1 MKVVYDTSPIDVR
14 SVVKNIIF
22 SLTDCHDFT
31 SGGRSLTDSIVNIL
45 QPRID
50 DMKKENEELKDQI
63 KLLNELLGKT
73 LAYTPKS
80 FHTPILEVLNKKDKS
95 KYEN

>member
-1 MKVVYDTSPIDVR
+1 MGELGGLQMSERIKTIGGIDYIR
-14 SVVKNIIF
+14 
-22 SLTDCHDFT
+22 
-31 SGGRSLTDSIVNIL
+31 
-45 QPRID
+45 D
-50 DMKKENEELKDQI
+50 DVAKDYWMRATKAEAERDELLEENEELKDQI